1 MYSNVDSLLNKRQE
15 LKTVVDQE
23 NPSIIALTEILPK
36 NNPGNLNPC
45 EFNIDGY
52 DMFTVSLETGRGVV
66 IYIKSNLKGDIEEHL
81 MQSNFSEAIWCT
93 LSLYKSQKL
102 VIGCIYRSPSSST
115 ENSLELNKAIQT
127 VCEKYYNII
136 IMGDFNYK
144 NIDWSRETTPENLG
158 SSTDKFLECV
168 QGHTRHRQ
176 GNEPST
182 LDLVLSKDEDTV
194 KNLRIDSPLGKS
206 DHVTIFYNIE
216 IVIDKDNTTKNNY
229 CFYRGNNES
238 MSLEISNI
246 DWENNMDELNTVDA
260 WAYFVDKIKSS
271 MERYIPVTKSRPGRR
286 HRKAWMNVETINTL
300 KRKRKT
306 WEIYKRNKTNAN
318 WETYRLARNRA
329 TSSLRSASI
338 QYESKIAKEFKTD
351 SKSFW
356 KFIKSRTNTKTGV
369 PDLELENGV
378 IETEDEGKSKELN
391 KFFASVFTK
400 EDHNIIPTPTTVN
413 LQSELLEIH
422 VTTEEVFKKLSKLDG
437 SKSPG
442 PDGLHPKV
450 LKELSQ
456 CISLAHNT
464 LHTWEAVLT

>member
-1 MYSNVDSLLNKRQE
+1 
-15 LKTVVDQE
+15 
-23 NPSIIALTEILPK
+23 
-36 NNPGNLNPC
+36 
-45 EFNIDGY
+45 
-52 DMFTVSLETGRGVV
+52 
-66 IYIKSNLKGDIEEHL
+66 
-81 MQSNFSEAIWCT
+81 
-93 LSLYKSQKL
+93 
-102 VIGCIYRSPSSST
+102 
-115 ENSLELNKAIQT
+115 
-127 VCEKYYNII
+127 
-136 IMGDFNYK
+136 
-144 NIDWSRETTPENLG
+144 
-158 SSTDKFLECV
+158 
-168 QGHTRHRQ
+168 
-176 GNEPST
+176 
-182 LDLVLSKDEDTV
+182 
-194 KNLRIDSPLGKS
+194 
-206 DHVTIFYNIE
+206 
-216 IVIDKDNTTKNNY
+216 
-229 CFYRGNNES
+229 

-246 DWENNMDELNTVDA
+246 DWENNIDELNTVDA

-286 HRKAWMNVETINTL
+286 HRKDWMNVETINTL

-391 KFFASVFTK
+391 RFFASVFTK

-450 LKELSQ
+450 LKD
-456 CISLAHNT
+456 IFAY
-464 LHTWEAVLT
+464 VY